1 MDINNII
8 LKSKKRFKENIF
20 SKNEL
25 KYIFIYTYDDKRI
38 NNIGLPIHNKSD
50 IICYFITGFNMIARL
65 QYIIYKEIDN
75 LIELDEIKKY
85 IDKIHNNVCLN
96 DIESKKFNKYL
107 LIQTLIEIHNED
119 IMKKIYNNRYDSII
133 IQDFIESRLS
143 EYSFSESTLNKSFD
157 QKFIEYLQ
165 FRCKE
170 LKEKSNNLF
179 KKKYNQY
186 LDTGYIYK
194 IIGKYL
200 DKTDKT
206 EFDGL
211 LQGDMIYLKK
221 ISDIDR
227 LFIDINSFIDETVY
241 IMYDIKSN
249 IDIQDY
255 NKIKDNIINN
265 IKILLENIGKYFC
278 KITDENGDI
287 KLFKLKKQTDILN
300 ISELYNDFYRIF
312 TESDIQILEKDFTE
326 IYNDLK
332 DLLRLTYYKIEGILK
347 ITDFKQITPDVA
359 CDITKLKHVDRN
371 IKFLRE
377 NLAVNASR
385 SGSESSIVI
394 NTLIEILDT
403 NFIETINDFSFVNK
417 PYYIYNQS
425 NTNIKGNLIP
435 QFLRDKYNIKKNG
448 KSYRLCAV
456 SFVCLGRYGHSVSA
470 ICYSDNCESGQ
481 FLRINESN
489 LEIIDLKQ
497 KDGKYN
503 LGKLCNF
510 NQYYIDKMI
519 YECVNHIDELKTEI
533 ELFITQN
540 NLQINPKPEIAGG
553 SKNLQKYTFI
563 NKII

>member
-8 LKSKKRFKENIF
+8 LKSKKKFKENIL

-38 NNIGLPIHNKSD
+38 NNIGLPIYNKSD

-85 IDKIHNNVCLN
+85 IYKIKDNICLN

-119 IMKKIYNNRYDSII
+119 IMKKIYNNRYDGNT
-133 IQDFIESRLS
+133 IQNFIETRLS

-157 QKFIEYLQ
+157 QKFIEYLH

-170 LKEKSNNLF
+170 LEEKSNDLF

-186 LDTGYIYK
+186 LDIKYIYK
-194 IIGKYL
+194 IIGKKL
-200 DKTDKT
+200 DKKTDKT

-211 LQGDMIYLKK
+211 LEGNMIYLKK
-221 ISDIDR
+221 ISDIKQ
-227 LFIDINSFIDETVY
+227 LFKNIYSFINQTVY
-241 IMYDIKSN
+241 NMNDNKSN

-278 KITDENGDI
+278 KITDEHGDI

-300 ISELYNDFYRIF
+300 IRELYNDFYINF

-332 DLLRLTYYKIEGILK
+332 DLLKLIYYKLEGILQ

-359 CDITKLKHVDRN
+359 CDIKQLNNVDRN

-394 NTLIEILDT
+394 NTLIDILDT
-403 NFIETINDFSFVNK
+403 NFIETINDFNFVNK

-425 NTNIKGNLIP
+425 DRNIKGEKIP
-435 QFLRDKYNIKKNG
+435 KFLQHIYTIKKNG
-448 KSYRLCAV
+448 KTYRLCAV
-456 SFVCLGRYGHSVSA
+456 SFVCTGHSVSA
-470 ICYSDNCESGQ
+470 ICYSDNCDSGE

-489 LEIIDLKQ
+489 LHIIDLKQ
-497 KDGKYN
+497 TDGKYE

-533 ELFITQN
+533 ELFITQH

-553 SKNLQKYTFI
+553 ALKKYTFI
-563 NKII
+563 KLSKLL

>member
-1 MDINNII
+1 MDINII
-8 LKSKKRFKENIF
+8 KSKSKKKFKDNIL

-38 NNIGLPIHNKSD
+38 SNIGLPIHNKSD
-50 IICYFITGFNMIARL
+50 NICYFITGFNMIARL

-75 LIELDEIKKY
+75 LIELDEINKY
-85 IDKIHNNVCLN
+85 ITNIKQNVCLN

-107 LIQTLIEIHNED
+107 LIQTLIEIHSED
-119 IMKKIYNNRYDSII
+119 IMKKIYNNRYDEYT
-133 IQDFIESRLS
+133 IQDFIETRLS

-157 QKFIEYLQ
+157 HKFIEYLQ

-194 IIGKYL
+194 IIGKKL
-200 DKTDKT
+200 DKKTDKT

-211 LQGDMIYLKK
+211 LEGNMTYLKK
-221 ISDIDR
+221 ISDIEQ
-227 LFIDINSFIDETVY
+227 LFKNIDSFINKTVY
-241 IMYDIKSN
+241 NMNDIKYN

-255 NKIKDNIINN
+255 NKIKENIVNN

-300 ISELYNDFYRIF
+300 ISELYNDFYIIF

-359 CDITKLKHVDRN
+359 CDIKQLNNVDRN
-371 IKFLRE
+371 IKFLQE
-377 NLAVNASR
+377 NLAVKASR
-385 SGSESSIVI
+385 SGSESSIVV
-394 NTLIEILDT
+394 NTLIEMLDT
-403 NFIETINDFSFVNK
+403 NFIETTNIFNFSDK

-425 NTNIKGNLIP
+425 NRIIKGNLIP
-435 QFLRDKYNIKKNG
+435 QFLQNKYTINKNG
-448 KSYRLCAV
+448 KTYRLCTV
-456 SFVCLGRYGHSVSA
+456 SFVCTGHSVSA
-470 ICYSDNCESGQ
+470 ICYSDNCDSGD

-489 LEIIDLKQ
+489 LEIIKLKQ
-497 KDGKYN
+497 INGQYN

-533 ELFITQN
+533 ELFITQH

-553 SKNLQKYTFI
+553 ALKKYTFI